1 MVSLLENPA
10 LKQWCARLAAV
21 NHYIEPE
28 VALILHLWWEDQQG
42 PLILEGP
49 PGGGKSSL
57 AWKIAQALNLPLY
70 RLQCFSGIGKKEALY
85 DWDSNI
91 QRVLVDEW
99 VAKNPLPDNPN
110 PIVYDQRCMVLG
122 ALAQSLVDPQENIVL
137 IDELD
142 KVPNDQAFEALLLQY
157 LEEAAISIS
166 EQGRTLRP
174 ASGIKP
180 HVIITS
186 NAGNGGQKASL
197 SHPILR
203 RGRYLYLGDNALI
216 RKCKILQY
224 NAPNLAPK
232 LIRECAIFGTCAAN
246 LLALEKPFSLSEIM
260 MLVRS
265 IQILN
270 KVEPI
275 SELTKEIA
283 LQLLPDYIKS
293 TPDEDRLRDNLNM
306 IFHAIEVNYAG
317 KPLKEVEALMSQDNQ
332 KAKREKKRLKVA

>member
-1 MVSLLENPA
+1 MSFLESPA
-10 LKQWCARLAAV
+10 ITEWCNRLAKV

-28 VALILHLWWEDQQG
+28 VALTLHLWWEDKQG

-57 AWKIAQALNLPLY
+57 AWKIAEALNMRLY

-85 DWDSNI
+85 DWDTNI
-91 QRVLVDEW
+91 QKVLVDQW
-99 VAKNPLPDNPN
+99 VANKPLPDNPN
-110 PIVYDQRCMVLG
+110 VIIYDQRCMVLG

-142 KVPNDQAFEALLLQY
+142 KVPSDEAFEALMLQY
-157 LEEAAISIS
+157 LEEAAISIP
-166 EQGRTLRP
+166 EQGRTLKP
-174 ASGIKP
+174 LSGIKP
-180 HVIITS
+180 HVLITS

-216 RKCKILQY
+216 RKCKILQQ
-224 NAPNLAPK
+224 NAPTLSNK
-232 LIRECAIFGTCAAN
+232 LIRDCAIFGTCAAN
-246 LLALEKPFSLSEIM
+246 LLALEKPFSLSEVIAV
-260 MLVRS
+260 VRS
-265 IQILN
+265 LAILN

-275 SELTKEIA
+275 SELTKE
-283 LQLLPDYIKS
+283 LVLMLLPDYIKS
-293 TPDEDRLRDNLNM
+293 TPDEDRLRDNLDM
-306 IFHAIEVNYAG
+306 IFHAIRVNYSG
-317 KPLKEVEALMSQDNQ
+317 KPLKEVEDLMNQDSQ